1 MGLRERKKIRSR
13 QQIMSA
19 AVKCFDEHGY
29 SETSIADIMNKAGL
43 GVGTFYNYFASKEEL
58 LFALLERI
66 EDELIELAEREKNS
80 PLSALRKINERTA
93 QLLDENKFVLP
104 LFLSA
109 SKHSD
114 RPELWRKRQRPKF
127 RPVFEEIIELGQNE
141 EEIRADVSS
150 ALIAEMFHSIYHS
163 AALSSM
169 SIPFQ
174 TNVQLKVQLLIDGIK
189 SNRS

>member
-19 AVKCFDEHGY
+19 AVKCFCERGY
-29 SETSIADIMNKAGL
+29 SETSIADIMNEAGL

-58 LFALLERI
+58 LFAMLERI
-66 EDELIELAEREKNS
+66 EDELIEIAEKEKHS
-80 PLSALRKINERTA
+80 PLTALEKINKRTA

-109 SKHSD
+109 SEHAD
-114 RPELWRKRQRPKF
+114 RPELWKKRIRPGFK
-127 RPVFEEIIELGQNE
+127 PVFEEIIELGQDAGD
-141 EEIRADVSS
+141 IRADVSS
-150 ALIAEMFHSIYHS
+150 DLIAEMFHSIYHS
-163 AALSSM
+163 AALSIM
-169 SIPFQ
+169 PIPFQ
-174 TNVQLKVQLLIDGIK
+174 TNVKLKVQLLLDGIK